1 MRSDSSIHIYL
12 YCLSRIIH
20 ISNGNAHSPRV
31 FLCMCAQVSYAHG
44 WHGAQKTALANKQQK
59 QQQPQKQKQKQKQK
73 QDKKQK
79 QKQKQ
84 EQKQEQEQNGGGETG
99 ALAADGVEARMSQP
113 LRTHAQTH
121 LV

>member
-1 MRSDSSIHIYL
+1 MCI
-12 YCLSRIIH
+12 
-20 ISNGNAHSPRV
+20 
-31 FLCMCAQVSYAHG
+31 CAQVSYAHG

-59 QQQPQKQKQKQKQK
+59 QQQTQKLKQKLKQK

-84 EQKQEQEQNGGGETG
+84 KRKQNQEQEQNGGGETG
-99 ALAADGVEARMSQP
+99 ALAADSVEARVSQP
-113 LRTHAQTH
+113 LAHTCTASSSQ